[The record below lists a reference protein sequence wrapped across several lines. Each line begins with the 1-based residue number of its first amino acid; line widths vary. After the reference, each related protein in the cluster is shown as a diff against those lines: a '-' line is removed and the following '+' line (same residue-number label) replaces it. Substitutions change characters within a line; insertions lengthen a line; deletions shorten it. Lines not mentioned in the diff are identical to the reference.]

1 MLAGTRPTSDG
12 SAASTGAYTPL
23 MPRPRSPWIRFGAA
37 LVLAGASACTSWNRV
52 ETFPGW
58 SLHAEHSRDVDVGAF
73 QRAFDPAFTAVEEV
87 FGPFTAPVRIHAF
100 EGDDGASGVGAVH
113 EVPGIGRARVRA
125 YHTRGE
131 GPFGPAAGIYASSAD
146 PGTAV
151 HELVHARIAE
161 IDPTLPLWFEEG
173 LACVLGDGFL
183 DDDRWVV
190 DGLACWPLRE
200 LRERTPDDRELA
212 RLLAVRAEQGTDLR
226 ENVLVHFV
234 GWAIVFDLYR
244 ETGRIEWRDWAAR
257 SRTMGLVEAR
267 DRLRRTLAAETEAE
281 WLKRLDDD
289 DRGVRIATAKGL
301 WKLRSELVLRR
312 LLERIGREEDPEV
325 RVALSINALA
335 AAGEREPPGRLA
347 GKMWRTVWPILRRAE
362 LANPVEDAAVEKLL
376 DSFRWRGNRGS
387 DDALEVLERFWAE

>member
-1 MLAGTRPTSDG
+1 MPTRG
-12 SAASTGAYTPL
+12 FRALCVAAATIFACG
-23 MPRPRSPWIRFGAA
+23 
-37 LVLAGASACTSWNRV
+37 ACTSWSRV

-58 SLHAEHSRDVDVGAF
+58 SLHAEHPSEIDVEAF
-73 QRAFDPAFTAVEEV
+73 QRAFDPAFDAVEHV
-87 FGPFTAPVRIHAF
+87 FGPFRAPVRIHAF
-100 EGDDGASGVGAVH
+100 EDDDGVSGVGAVQ

-161 IDPTLPLWFEEG
+161 LDPSLPLWFEEG
-173 LACVLGDGFL
+173 LAGVLGDGYL
-183 DDDRWVV
+183 DGDRWVV

-200 LRERTPDDRELA
+200 LRVRTPDDRELA
-212 RLLAVRAEQGTDLR
+212 RLLAVRAERGTDLR

-244 ETGRIEWRDWAAR
+244 EAGRIEWRDWAAR
-257 SRTMGLVEAR
+257 SRTMGIVEAR
-267 DRLRRTLAAETEAE
+267 DRLRRTLATETEVE
-281 WLKRLDDD
+281 WLKRLDDP
-289 DRGVRIATAKGL
+289 DRGVRIATAKGV
-301 WKLRSELVLRR
+301 WKLRSEIVLRR
-312 LLERIGREEDPEV
+312 LLERIGHEEDPEV

-347 GKMWRTVWPILRRAE
+347 GRMWRTVWPVLRRAE
-362 LANPVEDAAVEKLL
+362 LADPAEDAAVHTLL
-376 DSFRWRGNRGS
+376 ESFRWRGNRSS